1 MKLTDE
7 QYILA
12 SNAGYKATGW
22 SYSCDK
28 TNTETR
34 RKYLEAA
41 ADHLPGKLL
50 EPPTPEEIGD
60 AVETIEATTGKRY
73 GDLATTI
80 LRDFVDRRNAPPA
93 PPDWRIE
100 PIISIICKMPNDS
113 LADCNRMTAA
123 IIAALDT
130 AEGARTKK

>member
-1 MKLTDE
+1 MNLPEDVFQAARE
-7 QYILA
+7 A
-12 SNAGYKATGW
+12 SFKALNEAGY
-22 SYSCDK
+22 SYSPEWSGWRIVIK
-28 TNTETR
+28 T
-34 RKYLEAA
+34 A

-100 PIISIICKMPNDS
+100 PIISILCKMSNDS
-113 LADCNRMTAA
+113 VTDCTQMTDA
-123 IIAALDT
+123 IIAALDA
-130 AEGARTKK
+130 AEGKKG